1 MVCIKRFVLFR
12 HSLYFG
18 VEWIFKSMICNC
30 LDAGSLQ
37 IGFIQ
42 IQCLIMRPRKILLNH
57 FVISFKREVRNFFQV
72 WTFGRHASR
81 HDLSFCQVDNDQ
93 YGFNQA

>member
-37 IGFIQ
+37 IG
-42 IQCLIMRPRKILLNH
+42 LASKKNH
-57 FVISFKREVRNFFQV
+57 SNSMLDHEATKNSLKSLRHQLQVGNFF
-72 WTFGRHASR
+72 S
-81 HDLSFCQVDNDQ
+81 
-93 YGFNQA
+93 

>member
-1 MVCIKRFVLFR
+1 MACIKRFVLFR

-57 FVISFKREVRNFFQV
+57 FVISFKLAIFFHKSLIYPAMLKV
-72 WTFGRHASR
+72 YFWI
-81 HDLSFCQVDNDQ
+81 L
-93 YGFNQA
+93 NQEILD